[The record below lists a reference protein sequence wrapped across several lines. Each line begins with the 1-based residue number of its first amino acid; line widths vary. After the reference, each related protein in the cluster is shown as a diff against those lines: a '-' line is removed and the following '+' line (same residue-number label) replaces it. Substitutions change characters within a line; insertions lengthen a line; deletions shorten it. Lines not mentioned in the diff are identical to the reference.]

1 MLTDAMQAGAAA
13 IRADGEAIASMS
25 GHTGTFVPVKQVTCE
40 PVPVKLVK
48 SVPVCPIRADGQA
61 VASMSGH
68 TGTHVTCFTG
78 TKVQTLT
85 PEATTVLV
93 YTHAPQ
99 EAAGSSEKQKKSVS
113 DVGGGGVTC
122 GYRGT
127 KSARPAALAGT
138 GSGGG
143 GGGSGSGEGKGKV
156 RRTPPIISKSHT
168 HPGAAASGVG
178 AAAKKVGGRTSS
190 EKSEVRS
197 LLALLVQKYEYWQ
210 EVF

>member
-1 MLTDAMQAGAAA
+1 
-13 IRADGEAIASMS
+13 
-25 GHTGTFVPVKQVTCE
+25 
-40 PVPVKLVK
+40 
-48 SVPVCPIRADGQA
+48 
-61 VASMSGH
+61 MSGH

-93 YTHAPQ
+93 YTHGPQ

-113 DVGGGGVTC
+113 DVLGGGVTF

-127 KSARPAALAGT
+127 KSARPAALADT

-143 GGGSGSGEGKGKV
+143 GAGGGSGSGEGKVKV
-156 RRTPPIISKSHT
+156 RRT
-168 HPGAAASGVG
+168 PGAAASGVSG
-178 AAAKKVGGRTSS
+178 AAKKVGGRTSF

-210 EVF
+210 EAF